1 METSEHLHSFTT
13 KMPLQ
18 HAEDLVVGR
27 ERLVVGEQVPPREE
41 VAVGDEAEPGCEL
54 DGRGRGGVNQ

>member
-1 METSEHLHSFTT
+1 
-13 KMPLQ
+13 MPLQ